1 MIRESSSP
9 DKLTARRSL
18 VQRLLS
24 SEQSVLHRQIV
35 LLGQE
40 HQILVAN
47 EVLLVRREAVQVVL
61 RERGSGRVL
70 VHVSSFGLV
79 CSNNYKYRRGLDRSQ
94 VPAVSSPALEVSRQ
108 YAARPDS
115 RPRTPHPRSAG

>member
-24 SEQSVLHRQIV
+24 SEQRVLHRQIV
-35 LLGQE
+35 LLSQQ

-70 VHVSSFGLV
+70 VHASSCGRCVPTEKRLRDLTPRV
-79 CSNNYKYRRGLDRSQ
+79 KSRS
-94 VPAVSSPALEVSRQ
+94 
-108 YAARPDS
+108 
-115 RPRTPHPRSAG
+115 G